1 MTVSLKRVLFSQLG
15 VWFLITLFGVYFL
28 LNLRQNLNFGIDL
41 VGGTYITLEVKTDL
55 LLEHEQAMR
64 GKEGKPLND
73 REKQEIVR
81 NAVHD
86 NIEVLR
92 SRLDKS
98 GVGEVTIAAHGDKN
112 ILIELPNVHN
122 PEQAKAMIGKS
133 ALLEVKLVEDSAGSE
148 EELLEKYKGK
158 LPDDKIIVKEI
169 RNRGK
174 SSQPMITYH
183 VVAKFTDLTGK
194 LLKTAQ
200 ARRNDS
206 RGISMMEPVIAFEF
220 KPEGAEKFYQLTKKN
235 IGKSIALILD
245 NEVITAPR
253 VNEAIN
259 GSGQIS
265 GDFDMQEATDIALM
279 LRTGAF
285 TAPVEVIEER
295 HIGPSLGEAAIS
307 QGLTSCLIG
316 LALLFLF
323 SIIFYKLAGLF
334 AFIVLLYNLLLILF
348 ALSYF
353 QAALTLPG
361 IAGIVLSI
369 GMAIDASILIYERI
383 KEMLASGASLK
394 KAVDEGFSGA
404 LTVILDANIT
414 HFIVAVVLYYLGAG
428 PIQGFAVTM
437 IIGIIATLLTGILL
451 LRAIF
456 EFYTSV
462 LGIQKLSI

>member
-1 MTVSLKRVLFSQLG
+1 MTVSLKKILFSSLG
-15 VWFLITLFGVYFL
+15 VWLIISLFGIYFL
-28 LNLRQNLNFGIDL
+28 LNLRKNLNFGIDL
-41 VGGTYITLEVKTDL
+41 VGGTYITLEVKTDA
-55 LLEHEQAMR
+55 LLEHEAALR
-64 GKEGKPLND
+64 GKQGKPLND
-73 REKQEIVR
+73 LQKQEIIK

-86 NIEVLR
+86 NIEILR
-92 SRLDKS
+92 SRLDTS

-133 ALLEVKLVEDSAGSE
+133 ALLEVKLVYDTAGSQ
-148 EELLEKYKGK
+148 EELLEKYQGK
-158 LPDDKIIVKEI
+158 LPDDKSIVKEV
-169 RNRGK
+169 RNRGYTT
-174 SSQPMITYH
+174 QPVITYH
-183 VVAKFTDLTGK
+183 LVPKFTDLTGK

-200 ARRNDS
+200 ARLSDAKS
-206 RGISMMEPVIAFEF
+206 LSIAPVIAFEF
-220 KPEGAEKFYQLTKKN
+220 KPEGAEKFYQLTKN
-235 IGKSIALILD
+235 NVGKSIALILD

-265 GDFDMQEATDIALM
+265 GDFDMQEAKDIALM

-285 TAPVEVIEER
+285 TAPVEIVEER
-295 HIGPSLGEAAIS
+295 HIGPSLGEVAIH
-307 QGLTSCLIG
+307 QGLISCLIG
-316 LALLFLF
+316 MALLFLF
-323 SIIFYKLAGLF
+323 SVFFYKLAGLF

-383 KEMLASGASLK
+383 KELLVEGVSLK

-414 HFIVAVVLYYLGAG
+414 HFIVAVVLYYLGSG

-451 LRAIF
+451 LRSIF
-456 EFYTSV
+456 QFYTSV
-462 LGIQKLSI
+462 LGIQKISI

>member
-1 MTVSLKRVLFSQLG
+1 MKISLKRIVFSQLSI
-15 VWFLITLFGVYFL
+15 WFIITLIGAYFL
-28 LNLRQNLNFGIDL
+28 MNLRNNLNFGIDL
-41 VGGTYITLEVKTDL
+41 VGGTYITLQVKTDA
-55 LLEHEQAMR
+55 LLEAEAAQR
-64 GKEGKPLND
+64 GKPLSD
-73 REKQEIVR
+73 MEAQQVIHS
-81 NAVHD
+81 AVHD

-122 PEQAKAMIGKS
+122 PEQAKSMIGKS
-133 ALLEVKLVEDSAGSE
+133 ALLEVKIVSASANSPE
-148 EELLEKYKGK
+148 SLLEKYNGK
-158 LPDDKIIVKEI
+158 LPDDMIIVKEMH
-169 RNRGK
+169 RGGYK
-174 SSQPMITYH
+174 QDGFTEYH
-183 VVAKFTDLTGK
+183 LVPKFTDVNGK
-194 LLKTAQ
+194 LLKSAQ
-200 ARRNDS
+200 ATMSDPKALVFAP
-206 RGISMMEPVIAFEF
+206 IIQFQF
-220 KPEGAEKFYQLTKKN
+220 KPEGADKFQKLTRNKV
-235 IGKSIALILD
+235 GKRIAFILD
-245 NEVITAPR
+245 GEVITAPTLQSEIR
-253 VNEAIN
+253 D
-259 GSGQIS
+259 SGQIS
-265 GDFDMQEATDIALM
+265 GSFDMQEAKDMALM

-295 HIGPSLGEAAIS
+295 HIGPSLGEAAIH
-307 QGLTSCLIG
+307 QGLISCIIG

-323 SIIFYKLAGLF
+323 SIIFYKMAGLF
-334 AFIVLLYNLLLILF
+334 AFIVLLYNMLLILF

-361 IAGIVLSI
+361 IAGMVLSI

-383 KEMLASGASLK
+383 KEVLATGASLK

-404 LTVILDANIT
+404 LAVILDANIT
-414 HFIVAVVLYYLGAG
+414 HFLVAVVLYYLGAG

-456 EFYTSV
+456 DFYTST